1 MFLPCADEAVVGHD
15 KLVNYL
21 LSREHPHGK
30 TKSIFFT
37 RIGFARDQPE
47 VLRDALIRLAR
58 ITDMEEIAFEY
69 GVKYIGTGNIVTP
82 TGRIAAVTT
91 VWILRDG
98 KPPPSLVTA
107 FPG

>member
-1 MFLPCADEAVVGHD
+1 MHLPFAEEAVVGHD
-15 KLVNYL
+15 KLANYL

-30 TKSIFFT
+30 SKSIFFT
-37 RIGFARDQPE
+37 RIGLRRDEPE

-58 ITDMEEIAFEY
+58 ITDMEEIAFQY

-82 TGRIAAVTT
+82 TGRTAAVTT

-107 FPG
+107 CPG

>member
-1 MFLPCADEAVVGHD
+1 MRLPFVEEAVVEQD
-15 KLVNYL
+15 KVVNYL

-30 TKSIFFT
+30 SKAIFFS
-37 RIGFARDQPE
+37 RIGFEREQPE
-47 VLRDALIRLAR
+47 VLRDALLRLAR

-69 GVKYIGTGNIVTP
+69 GVKYIGTGNILTP
-82 TGRIAAVTT
+82 TGRTAAVTT
-91 VWILRDG
+91 VWLLRDG